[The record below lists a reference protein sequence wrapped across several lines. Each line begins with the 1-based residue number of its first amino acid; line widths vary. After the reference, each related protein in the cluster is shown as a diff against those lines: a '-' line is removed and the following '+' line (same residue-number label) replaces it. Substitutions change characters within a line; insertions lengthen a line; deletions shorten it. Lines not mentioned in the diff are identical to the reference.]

1 MPAGIRPER
10 PAHRR
15 IRDHEADDNVRNEMQ
30 GVSREDIDT
39 IMLTV
44 RHMEKRLL
52 DQVEEL
58 ATQVKEMKE
67 RMGNGE
73 GKRPVAEA
81 PSPTPRPA
89 KTSRKPS
96 RGNGKVKTL

>member
-1 MPAGIRPER
+1 
-10 PAHRR
+10 
-15 IRDHEADDNVRNEMQ
+15 MQ

>member
-1 MPAGIRPER
+1 MA
-10 PAHRR
+10 
-15 IRDHEADDNVRNEMQ
+15 NVRNEMQ

-52 DQVEEL
+52 DRVEDLSAQVNEL
-58 ATQVKEMKE
+58 KE
-67 RMGNGE
+67 RLGSDKS
-73 GKRPVAEA
+73 KRPATKA
-81 PSPTPRPA
+81 PSPISRLA

-96 RGNGKVKTL
+96 RRNGKVKTL